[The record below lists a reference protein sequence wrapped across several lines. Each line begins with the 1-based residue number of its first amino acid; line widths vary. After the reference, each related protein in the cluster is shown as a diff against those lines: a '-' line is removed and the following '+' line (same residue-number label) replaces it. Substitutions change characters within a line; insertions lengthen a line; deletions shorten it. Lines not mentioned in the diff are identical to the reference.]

1 MPRKTSKPSFDGKLE
16 RNTFFGTSPDLPRIV
31 EVELTSLRPNPDQP
45 RTDFDLVS
53 IQELADSIKHHGI
66 IQPIAVT
73 KDLHYPDDPTKFLIV
88 AGERRYRAFQLLGRA
103 TIPAVITTGD
113 PAEIALIENIQRE
126 NLHPLDEA
134 RGLVNL
140 MQKHGYTQEEVSRVV
155 AKSRPT
161 VNELLRLT
169 TLPLTIQQECRTFD
183 IPKSTLVAIARAGT
197 EKKQIAF
204 WRRIKQTG
212 MTVREARAT
221 KKSTSG
227 PRVRRRPIEKVLDAG
242 REFIQSL
249 KRAAVEEASL
259 ANSSLQELQLLRD
272 QINLMLDQFAA
283 RAREETR
290 EENLKSR

>member
-16 RNTFFGTSPDLPRIV
+16 RNTFFGTSPNLPRIV

-45 RTDFDLVS
+45 RTDFDPVS
-53 IQELADSIKHHGI
+53 LQELAESIKQHGI

-88 AGERRYRAFQLLGRA
+88 AGERRYRAFQLLGRV
-103 TIPAVITTGD
+103 TIPAVITSGD

-134 RGLVNL
+134 RGLANL

-204 WRRIKQTG
+204 WGRIKQTG

-221 KKSTSG
+221 KKSTSR
-227 PRVRRRPIEKVLDAG
+227 PRVRRRPIDKALDAG

-249 KRAAVEEASL
+249 KRAAGEEASL

-272 QINLMLDQFAA
+272 QINVMLDQFAA
-283 RAREETR
+283 RAREDA
-290 EENLKSR
+290 